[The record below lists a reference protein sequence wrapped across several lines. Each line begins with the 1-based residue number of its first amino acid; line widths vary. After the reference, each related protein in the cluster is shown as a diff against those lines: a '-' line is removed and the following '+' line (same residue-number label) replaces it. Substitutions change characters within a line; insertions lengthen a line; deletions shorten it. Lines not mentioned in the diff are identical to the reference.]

1 MVLTVTAWGQQPLQF
16 YYKGQPLADGAT
28 VTINAVTDDWGD
40 MVCETNPPANPL
52 NGLMLHNLTG
62 SDVSGTATLTLS
74 PGTLAPS
81 LVQWCMGSLCVA
93 VSGNTYD
100 KAFSVPSG
108 GAITTQLDVTPTQ
121 FGEQRAEIRV
131 SAQLRTVTVNIVFV
145 NRDPA
150 APLTFERRAVVEE
163 YTGTWCG
170 YCPRGIVGLKR
181 LDEQFGDRCIIIA
194 VHTGMGR
201 TEPMQIVAYPDIAP
215 TGGVPTC
222 TVNRGPEVDPYSGS
236 MTRGA
241 YHYGLDV
248 DVAAV
253 LDQPAEAGVELTAE
267 WADAQQWDVRFT
279 ATTTFSTDSPT
290 APYRLAFVLMEDG
303 LTGTGRDW
311 AQVNYYSTAGGATP
325 YVDDDMKSWSDAG
338 GYVTD
343 MVYDH
348 VPVNTLGIR
357 QGIQG
362 SIAAPLVK
370 GQPQT
375 FTQLV
380 TTLNQ
385 KVIQQKDRLYAVA
398 LLLNTE
404 TGRIVN
410 AARAAIQ
417 PYGSTV
423 AIAEIE
429 NRKSVNRKY
438 YDLQGRQLDRRP
450 LSPGIYIKDGKKVY
464 INE

>member
-1 MVLTVTAWGQQPLQF
+1 
-16 YYKGQPLADGAT
+16 
-28 VTINAVTDDWGD
+28 
-40 MVCETNPPANPL
+40 
-52 NGLMLHNLTG
+52 
-62 SDVSGTATLTLS
+62 
-74 PGTLAPS
+74 
-81 LVQWCMGSLCVA
+81 
-93 VSGNTYD
+93 
-100 KAFSVPSG
+100 
-108 GAITTQLDVTPTQ
+108 
-121 FGEQRAEIRV
+121 
-131 SAQLRTVTVNIVFV
+131 
-145 NRDPA
+145 
-150 APLTFERRAVVEE
+150 
-163 YTGTWCG
+163 
-170 YCPRGIVGLKR
+170 
-181 LDEQFGDRCIIIA
+181 
-194 VHTGMGR
+194 
-201 TEPMQIVAYPDIAP
+201 
-215 TGGVPTC
+215 
-222 TVNRGPEVDPYSGS
+222 

-279 ATTTFSTDSPT
+279 ATTTFGTDSPT

-303 LTGTGRDW
+303 LTGSGRDW

-325 YVDDDMKSWSDAG
+325 YVDDDMKPWSDAG